1 MYKYNT
7 YTIAELRA
15 WLMEHKQ
22 NGISEWAIDPCR
34 AYAFINNPCA
44 KDDDPALVVV
54 FDDKGEP
61 VGYTGAFAEDFVEGN
76 IKGRFF
82 WGSTEWLNPSFR
94 GQGIAASMMDKIKVS
109 VGYDK
114 YLALESSEASVR
126 LDKKQGSEVKYYPRI
141 KYKLFS
147 KNSIKETCYSYFIRR
162 KNKKSLIGLNKYQ
175 YRNQY
180 VTFIDEETYDF
191 IRAHAQ
197 KDLFLRKRDMFN
209 WMLHYP
215 FLMPVDEDG
224 RAEKSKCEF
233 GSVVRQHSWKTV
245 KVLAEGVLRGVY
257 IISQTDKVRT
267 LRYLYYEKEYKELV
281 FASMANNMIYKG
293 VEEIRFFS
301 EDFHEFLSQHSIKR
315 LNRKTLLEPVSYT
328 FPNGMMFDKTLLVQ
342 GGDGDMF
349 C

>member
-1 MYKYNT
+1 
-7 YTIAELRA
+7 
-15 WLMEHKQ
+15 
-22 NGISEWAIDPCR
+22 
-34 AYAFINNPCA
+34 
-44 KDDDPALVVV
+44 
-54 FDDKGEP
+54 
-61 VGYTGAFAEDFVEGN
+61 
-76 IKGRFF
+76 
-82 WGSTEWLNPSFR
+82 
-94 GQGIAASMMDKIKVS
+94 
-109 VGYDK
+109 
-114 YLALESSEASVR
+114 
-126 LDKKQGSEVKYYPRI
+126 
-141 KYKLFS
+141 
-147 KNSIKETCYSYFIRR
+147 
-162 KNKKSLIGLNKYQ
+162 
-175 YRNQY
+175 
-180 VTFIDEETYDF
+180 
-191 IRAHAQ
+191 
-197 KDLFLRKRDMFN
+197 MFN